1 MLFRSQGEVCIAV
14 RPALPV
20 EGVHIIL
27 GNGLAGGH
35 VWPDVPPHPVVNPV
49 PVVNSETDESERDF
63 PEVFAACAVA
73 RAGAR
78 VAREPDRV
86 NVMEEPLV
94 HLSDFPLSLSH
105 AELVTEQQS
114 DPSIKGL
121 LETVI
126 PVAEVKDQAHGYCL
140 DNGLLVRRWVPCG
153 EFGVG
158 NAIVQIVAPAKFRK
172 MVLQMAHDQSGHM
185 GVRKTYD
192 RILRYFFWPRLKK
205 DVSDYIRT
213 CHTCQ
218 ITGKPNQ
225 VIKPAPLHPIPAIG
239 EPFEHI
245 IIDCVGPLPPSRS
258 GASYLLTVMCQ
269 ATRYPAAYPL
279 RSITTRSV
287 VKALSHFISI
297 FGIPRV
303 VQSDQGSNF
312 SSHMFAQVLK
322 QLRVKH
328 SQSSAYHAQSQG
340 ALERFHQTLKSLLRA
355 FCTELDRDWEEGL
368 PWLMLAAREVTQE
381 STGFSPNELVFAHSV
396 RGPLAVL
403 RDGVEAS
410 APPKNLLDYVNG
422 FRHRLYVAGELARK
436 NLATA
441 QEKMK
446 RGYNKH
452 AERRQFS
459 PGDQVMSLLPMV
471 GSPFQAKFTGPHTVV
486 KQTSEVNYIISTPE
500 RRKKSQLCHV
510 NLLKPYY
517 SRVVEPGLAN
527 GPLSEG
533 VQPVAL
539 ANTVV
544 ASPPQPVAVTER
556 EESVTFDQAL
566 LYGRLKNTETLA
578 NLDTLLGHLQQSK
591 RVELAE
597 SICRFPG
604 LFGDTPSQ
612 THLVEH
618 DIEVGEAKP
627 IRQRFYRV
635 SEDKRRYLDAEIKY
649 MLENGIAEPSFS
661 SWASPCLLVPKS
673 DNTPRFCSDFRKVN
687 SVTKPDAFPL
697 PRMDDCIDQVG
708 SAKFVSKFDLLKG
721 YWQVP
726 LTRRAQEISAFITPS
741 GLYSYKVM
749 PFGLRN
755 APATFQRLMNRVVGD
770 LAGCAV
776 YLDDVVVYSS
786 NWDSHVQR
794 IQTLFERLASARLT
808 VNLAKCEFARAT
820 VTYLGH
826 VVGQGHVRPVQAK
839 VLVVEQFPVPTTK
852 KELMRFLG
860 MVGYYR
866 SFCRNFSSVAASLTD
881 LLRGKVEYVWS
892 PVCQQAFQ
900 NVKALLCSAP
910 VLAAPCVEKPFK
922 LQVDASHVGTGAVLM
937 QSDKEGL
944 DRPVRFFSKKFNR
957 HQLNY
962 SVIEKELLALVWAL
976 GHFDVYVG
984 SGVPV
989 VVFTDHN
996 PLTFLNSL
1004 KCPNQRLI
1012 RWSLM
1017 LQTYCLDIRHIK
1029 GSDNVVADALSRAP
1043 VM

>member
-1 MLFRSQGEVCIAV
+1 MQGTNRILVLRLRGGCCSQVEQPFWKSLFLLSWFRLEPLSYGGGCDDPASSGGWESYLSLYYRCPAGVASSFVIGNTWVCYT
-14 RPALPV
+14 
-20 EGVHIIL
+20 
-27 GNGLAGGH
+27 
-35 VWPDVPPHPVVNPV
+35 PH
-49 PVVNSETDESERDF
+49 
-63 PEVFAACAVA
+63 PEVFAACAVT

-225 VIKPAPLHPIPAIG
+225 VIKPAPLHPISAIG

-403 RDGVEAS
+403 RDGVEAV
-410 APPKNLLDYVNG
+410 LLQ
-422 FRHRLYVAGELARK
+422 K
-436 NLATA
+436 
-441 QEKMK
+441 
-446 RGYNKH
+446 
-452 AERRQFS
+452 
-459 PGDQVMSLLPMV
+459 
-471 GSPFQAKFTGPHTVV
+471 
-486 KQTSEVNYIISTPE
+486 TS
-500 RRKKSQLCHV
+500 
-510 NLLKPYY
+510 
-517 SRVVEPGLAN
+517 
-527 GPLSEG
+527 
-533 VQPVAL
+533 
-539 ANTVV
+539 
-544 ASPPQPVAVTER
+544 
-556 EESVTFDQAL
+556 
-566 LYGRLKNTETLA
+566 
-578 NLDTLLGHLQQSK
+578 
-591 RVELAE
+591 
-597 SICRFPG
+597 
-604 LFGDTPSQ
+604 
-612 THLVEH
+612 
-618 DIEVGEAKP
+618 
-627 IRQRFYRV
+627 
-635 SEDKRRYLDAEIKY
+635 
-649 MLENGIAEPSFS
+649 
-661 SWASPCLLVPKS
+661 
-673 DNTPRFCSDFRKVN
+673 
-687 SVTKPDAFPL
+687 
-697 PRMDDCIDQVG
+697 
-708 SAKFVSKFDLLKG
+708 
-721 YWQVP
+721 
-726 LTRRAQEISAFITPS
+726 
-741 GLYSYKVM
+741 
-749 PFGLRN
+749 
-755 APATFQRLMNRVVGD
+755 
-770 LAGCAV
+770 
-776 YLDDVVVYSS
+776 
-786 NWDSHVQR
+786 
-794 IQTLFERLASARLT
+794 
-808 VNLAKCEFARAT
+808 
-820 VTYLGH
+820 
-826 VVGQGHVRPVQAK
+826 
-839 VLVVEQFPVPTTK
+839 
-852 KELMRFLG
+852 
-860 MVGYYR
+860 
-866 SFCRNFSSVAASLTD
+866 
-881 LLRGKVEYVWS
+881 
-892 PVCQQAFQ
+892 
-900 NVKALLCSAP
+900 
-910 VLAAPCVEKPFK
+910 
-922 LQVDASHVGTGAVLM
+922 
-937 QSDKEGL
+937 
-944 DRPVRFFSKKFNR
+944 
-957 HQLNY
+957 
-962 SVIEKELLALVWAL
+962 
-976 GHFDVYVG
+976 
-984 SGVPV
+984 
-989 VVFTDHN
+989 
-996 PLTFLNSL
+996 
-1004 KCPNQRLI
+1004 
-1012 RWSLM
+1012 
-1017 LQTYCLDIRHIK
+1017 
-1029 GSDNVVADALSRAP
+1029 
-1043 VM
+1043 